1 MSFDH
6 KVILCA
12 GLNRSGSTWQ
22 LNAAHALLQ
31 EVHPGLSVRISWIGD
46 YDPADP
52 ADVHLVK
59 VHRHRDAAGLGD
71 VILSTYRDLRAV
83 AGSLVRMKWATVDWP
98 LLRSFLDAY
107 VEDADAWE
115 ASANLVIPYEKL
127 LDRPA
132 EILSSIAEAMGI
144 DPTPEQI
151 AAVLARLER
160 LAPASD
166 TPAGNLDVFDRE
178 TLLHNGHIGGRADA
192 AAMAQLPEALL
203 GQIETRYH
211 DWLVAHRY
219 VLSADRIAA
228 CARRCADEVETL
240 HRSSITIPLLTLDPI
255 RLTRSDMP
263 PGLALSGF
271 AAEEWGS
278 WSIAP
283 VCSLI
288 FRTPPDMQAG
298 HIFLNA
304 GAFVPPGTP
313 AIIATVF
320 LNGQEID
327 RWLWR
332 SLDHQQL
339 RIPFEGLQDLHVL
352 TFHIEGARSARS
364 LDLGEDDRRLGL
376 AVQTI
381 WIAGGSIAA

>member
-1 MSFDH
+1 M
-6 KVILCA
+6 
-12 GLNRSGSTWQ
+12 
-22 LNAAHALLQ
+22 
-31 EVHPGLSVRISWIGD
+31 RISWIGE

-59 VHRHRDAAGLGD
+59 VHRHRDATGLGD

-83 AGSLVRMKWATVDWP
+83 AGSLVRMKWATADWP

-115 ASANLVIPYEKL
+115 ASANLVVPYEKL

-132 EILSSIAEAMGI
+132 EILVSIAEAMEI

-178 TLLHNGHIGGRADA
+178 TLLHDGHIGDRADA
-192 AAMAQLPEALL
+192 AAMAQLPDALL

-219 VLSADRIAA
+219 VPSTDRIAA
-228 CARRCADEVETL
+228 CARRCADELETL
-240 HRSSITIPLLTLDPI
+240 HRSSITTPLLTPGPI

-271 AAEEWGS
+271 ATEEWGS

-288 FRTPPDMQAG
+288 FRTPPDIQAG
-298 HIFLNA
+298 YVFLNA

-313 AIIATVF
+313 AIIATAF

-332 SLDHQQL
+332 STDFQQL
-339 RIPFEGLQDLHVL
+339 RIPLEGEQDSHVL

-364 LDLGEDDRRLGL
+364 LDLGEDDRSLGL

-381 WIAGGSIAA
+381 WIAGDSVAA